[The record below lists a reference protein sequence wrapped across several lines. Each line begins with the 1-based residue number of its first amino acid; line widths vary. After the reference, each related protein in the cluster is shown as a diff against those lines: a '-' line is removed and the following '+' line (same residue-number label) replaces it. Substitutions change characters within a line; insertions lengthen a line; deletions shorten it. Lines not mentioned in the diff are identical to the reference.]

1 MRLFWK
7 TISVLAVLA
16 AVFFAGSGFSMAH
29 HGYSCPMT
37 VAPDVGCPETG
48 HSFAASGLC
57 YEIVTKDTVKTPL
70 PAVDYLPAPQPIACS
85 EIIPDDASDVLTGR
99 HFELLRIAG
108 AEVGRKQMGFWLAL
122 HERKSDAG
130 LS

>member
-37 VAPDVGCPETG
+37 AASEIGCPEAG

-57 YEIVTKDTVKTPL
+57 YEIITKDTVRTPL
-70 PAVDYLPAPQPIACS
+70 PAVDYLPTTLPIAGL
-85 EIIPDDASDVLTGR
+85 EIVPDNTPDVLTGR
-99 HFELLRIAG
+99 HFEFLRIAG
-108 AEVGRKQMGFWLAL
+108 AEVSRKQMGFWLAL

-130 LS
+130 LF